1 MKGAAMGVKGMNH
14 FTVLTNDFEK
24 TMAFYTSVLGL
35 ENGYR
40 PLQDTGAWLYAG
52 GQAVLHV
59 VADRPV
65 PKETGGVLDH
75 MAFTGTDLTATCAK
89 LRSHDIKFQL
99 YRQVTTNL
107 WQMFL
112 LDPNGAKVELDFDA
126 SESAPADLGEI
137 PTMGLAPKKPLGAIG
152 ITKAT

>member
-1 MKGAAMGVKGMNH
+1 MGVKGMNH

-24 TMAFYTSVLGL
+24 TVAFYTGVLGL

-40 PLQDTGAWLYAG
+40 PLQDVGAWLYAD

-65 PKETGGVLDH
+65 PKEAGGVLDH
-75 MAFTGTDLTATCAK
+75 MAFTGIDLAGTCAK
-89 LRSHDIKFQL
+89 LQSHDIKFQL
-99 YRQVTTNL
+99 FRQVTTNL

-126 SESAPADLGEI
+126 SEQAPAGLGEI
-137 PTMGLAPKKPLGAIG
+137 PTMGLVSKQPLGAIG